1 MANDAFRGAAEKNA
15 AQPGVSV
22 RAHDN
27 KIHVLSVRNPNDFM
41 VGRPETNR
49 AVARDGVGNFL
60 GEQLVHLLLAR
71 LVQSFSECF
80 HFHNDSHF
88 TGSVRN
94 VEYVQAEDGCLKLP
108 GERDRVSESF
118 LGAVREINRDQN
130 SLNVEQR
137 SRCFHLIREE
147 L

>member
-27 KIHVLSVRNPNDFM
+27 EIHVLSVHDPNDFM

-60 GEQLVHLLLAR
+60 GEQP
-71 LVQSFSECF
+71 
-80 HFHNDSHF
+80 
-88 TGSVRN
+88 VRN

-108 GERDRVSESF
+108 GKRNRVSESF